1 VAHGLGPVED
11 RRAEVDD
18 RAANDWA
25 QRRGA
30 GSGLPGS
37 LSGDDIAR
45 VMLDL
50 LDCPRL
56 LTRPSASRAQRDSLE
71 VNCNLR

>member
-1 VAHGLGPVED
+1 
-11 RRAEVDD
+11 
-18 RAANDWA
+18 
-25 QRRGA
+25 
-30 GSGLPGS
+30 

-56 LTRPSASRAQRDSLE
+56 LSRPSASRAQRDSLE